1 MRSAVTGTLTLAAL
15 LVLAPVAGAE
25 LLSKGYE
32 FKDAVT
38 LEIGAS
44 TESGLRIDSV
54 KFHIP
59 PTAGEP
65 GQRSGGL
72 ANAEVAVS
80 NVGTQARKV
89 GLALALFD
97 EAGRLVGVASAGTSL
112 MPLKSGRQR
121 TYTLVFDHVNGEV
134 HRATRFQISLESKR

>member
-1 MRSAVTGTLTLAAL
+1 MRSAVIGT
-15 LVLAPVAGAE
+15 LVLAAALGLAPAAGAE

-32 FKDAVT
+32 FKDSVT

-44 TESGLRIDSV
+44 TEDGLRIDSV
-54 KFHIP
+54 RFHVP
-59 PTAGEP
+59 PTAGQR
-65 GQRSGGL
+65 GQRTGGL

-80 NVGTQARKV
+80 NVGTDPRKV

-97 EAGRLVGVASAGTSL
+97 REGRLVAVASAGTSL
-112 MPLKSGRQR
+112 LPLKTGRQR

-134 HRATRFQISLESKR
+134 HKATRFQISLESKR